1 MSIKSDFLVSN
12 DDGYKSY
19 GIIILKNKSA
29 CSSALSVNKKIIVRK
44 IDKNIYAV
52 KGTSADCVNIAT
64 RGLMTKQ
71 PDYVISGI
79 NYGSNMGDDVIY
91 SGTIGAAIEGR
102 FCRKL
107 SVAIS
112 ISNRNPKYIN
122 DLYEKLKILLPKI
135 LELKITSDILNI
147 NIPDIPI
154 NKIKGIRFTKL
165 GKRLISKRTR
175 IFYSKEKI
183 LAEIGDVGKPK
194 SYSRDTDFH
203 AIKSGFISVTP
214 ITIDM
219 TDEKIFL
226 KMKKK

>member
-1 MSIKSDFLVSN
+1 M
-12 DDGYKSY
+12 
-19 GIIILKNKSA
+19 
-29 CSSALSVNKKIIVRK
+29 
-44 IDKNIYAV
+44 
-52 KGTSADCVNIAT
+52 
-64 RGLMTKQ
+64 
-71 PDYVISGI
+71 
-79 NYGSNMGDDVIY
+79 
-91 SGTIGAAIEGR
+91 
-102 FCRKL
+102 
-107 SVAIS
+107 
-112 ISNRNPKYIN
+112 
-122 DLYEKLKILLPKI
+122 
-135 LELKITSDILNI
+135 NI

-175 IFYSKEKI
+175 IFNSKEKI